1 MNATTPSRPRLLLLE
16 DDRAT
21 YTALRG
27 ILTLRGWDVVLATTV
42 AEAREALTAEP
53 LDAAV
58 LDLMLPDGTADELVE
73 LLRARCPDLP
83 IAIITGV
90 SDPDRL
96 GSIHLDGPT
105 VLLRKP
111 ISLPDLL
118 KAIAAPVRSA

>member
-1 MNATTPSRPRLLLLE
+1 MNATTPSRPHLLLLE

-27 ILTLRGWDVVLATTV
+27 ILTLRGWDVVLATTI
-42 AEAREALTAEP
+42 AEAREALAAEP

-58 LDLMLPDGTADELVE
+58 FDLMLPDGEADELVE
-73 LLRARCPDLP
+73 PLRARCPDLP

-96 GSIHLDGPT
+96 ASIHLDGPT

-118 KAIAAPVRSA
+118 KAIAVPSHSA